1 MAVRL
6 YCSICEKFVK
16 RLTEI
21 ETKKITGK
29 ELCDD
34 CSKKIADIYANLD
47 SAEAKYQKEVRDKFV
62 DLSQEFVSVQ
72 KFKEQNV
79 SQVKIIL
86 AGIRPQIEEMV
97 KEIFRERDEKK

>member
-6 YCSICEKFVK
+6 YCSVCEKFVK
-16 RLTEI
+16 KLTEI
-21 ETKKITGK
+21 ETKKIRGN
-29 ELCDD
+29 ELCVD

-47 SAEAKYQKEVRDKFV
+47 SAEAKYQQEVRDKFV
-62 DLSQEFVSVQ
+62 ALQQELLAVQ

-86 AGIRPQIEEMV
+86 AGIRPEIEGMV
-97 KEIFRERDEKK
+97 KEIFKERE